1 MLESAKTGS
10 ECFVTT
16 KRIRNSPTGTYNPR
30 SLLTNQPRSR
40 DKAPQRG
47 DNPINQPP
55 HLVEQEID
63 HEGTP
68 AVHASVQVEE
78 EEGRGE
84 GVHGHAG
91 TIQEPVAHRHHI
103 QVLTDDGLVLQ
114 TEAPLVG
121 RIA

>member
-1 MLESAKTGS
+1 MLGAAKTGS

-16 KRIRNSPTGTYNPR
+16 KRKRNSPTGIYRPW
-30 SLLTNQPRSR
+30 SLPTNQPRSR
-40 DKAPQRG
+40 ARALQRG
-47 DNPINQPP
+47 DNPINQHP
-55 HLVEQEID
+55 HLVKQETD

-78 EEGRGE
+78 EEGRGK

-103 QVLTDDGLVLQ
+103 QVLTNDGLVLQ

-121 RIA
+121 CIA